1 MEFKYKTKGTCSVEI
16 SFDLEGD
23 IVKNI
28 KFLGGCPG
36 NLAAISKILDGQKVD
51 FIVDKLMGNQCG
63 MRGTSCADQLAMAVK
78 KAYEEQDK

>member
-1 MEFKYKTKGTCSVEI
+1 MEYKYKTKGTCSVEI

-36 NLAAISKILDGQKVD
+36 NLAAISKILDGQTVE
-51 FIVDKLMGNQCG
+51 FIVNKLTGNQCG
-63 MRGTSCADQLAMAVK
+63 RRGTSCADQLAIAVK
-78 KAYEEQDK
+78 KAYEEQNS